1 MVINIGWEGE
11 NEKKR
16 RIALIKGVNKR
27 IIEIKINGS
36 RLFDHAWLVFKNGEV
51 ANETSER
58 DIVAEAN
65 RIICEVGAKE
75 KKKRLPILKAIGI
88 VVLCLLCLAAGV
100 ASGAMLK

>member
-1 MVINIGWEGE
+1 MI
-11 NEKKR
+11 R
-16 RIALIKGVNKR
+16 GVNKR

-36 RLFDHAWLVFKNGEV
+36 RLFDHAWLVFKSGEV

-75 KKKRLPILKAIGI
+75 KKKKHPFLKAIGI
-88 VVLCLLCLAAGV
+88 LALCLLCLAAG
-100 ASGAMLK
+100 AAAGAMWK

>member
-1 MVINIGWEGE
+1 MI
-11 NEKKR
+11 R
-16 RIALIKGVNKR
+16 GVNKR

-51 ANETSER
+51 ANDTSER

-75 KKKRLPILKAIGI
+75 KKKRHPLRKAIVI
-88 VVLCLLCLAAGV
+88 LLLCFFCLAAGV
-100 ASGAMLK
+100 AAGAMLK